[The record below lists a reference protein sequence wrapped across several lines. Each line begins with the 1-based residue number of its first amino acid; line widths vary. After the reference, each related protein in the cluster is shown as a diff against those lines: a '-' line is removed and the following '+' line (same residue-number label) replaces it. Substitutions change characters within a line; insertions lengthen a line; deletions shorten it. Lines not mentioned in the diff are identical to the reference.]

1 MVNVGRVGVW
11 SIGLRNDDPSA
22 AGGIRDA
29 AAELAGV
36 LAAALVGVVFAGV
49 EPELEVEP
57 ELQAAAPTTRTA
69 PKAAKRHLEL
79 ILIRRDIPA
88 LRTIAPSRLSAV
100 NSPVSGPS
108 SARRGG
114 RRRRTELIDQ

>member
-1 MVNVGRVGVW
+1 VNCTKSVTPPVAPLPV
-11 SIGLRNDDPSA
+11 LV
-22 AGGIRDA
+22 AGEA

-49 EPELEVEP
+49 ELELEVEP

-79 ILIRRDIPA
+79 TLIRRDIPA

>member
-1 MVNVGRVGVW
+1 VYCTKSVTPPVAPLPV
-11 SIGLRNDDPSA
+11 LV
-22 AGGIRDA
+22 AGDEE
-29 AAELAGV
+29 AEPAGV
-36 LAAALVGVVFAGV
+36 LAAALAGAVVADA
-49 EPELEVEP
+49 ELELEVE
-57 ELQAAAPTTRTA
+57 LVLHAAAPTTRTA

-79 ILIRRDIPA
+79 TLIRRDIPA

-108 SARRGG
+108 AARCDG